1 MSNLDATKQVL
12 AATGTA
18 PTLENMI
25 IKAAKDFGQV
35 LPNHMKPERIVRI
48 ALTCI
53 RKTPGLESCTPASFL
68 GALMTSAQLGI
79 EPIAGRAYLLPFK
92 NSKKKPDGTWHKVS
106 EAEFVLGYKGI
117 VELFFRHEKA
127 VQLDWGVVH
136 EKDDFSYELGTS
148 AFLRHKPVK
157 TEPGA
162 VQGYWVMAT
171 LENGGKVFKYM
182 THQECM
188 EHAKSHSK
196 TFDSRSQSFYDNSPW
211 KTNPEAMC
219 LKTVLVQLAKI
230 LPLSI
235 TIQSAI
241 EADETSREY
250 REGVNDALALP
261 TTTNWDETKQEA
273 PKEDIEFGVSPT
285 EKK

>member
-1 MSNLDATKQVL
+1 MSNLEATKAAI

-35 LPNHMKPERIVRI
+35 LPNHMKSERIVRI

-53 RKTPGLESCTPASFL
+53 RKTPGLQECTPASFL

-79 EPIAGRAYLLPFK
+79 EPIAGRAYLLPFA
-92 NSKKKPDGTWHKVS
+92 NSRKKADGTWHKVK
-106 EAEFVLGYKGI
+106 EAEFVLGYKGL
-117 VELFFRHEKA
+117 VELFYNHEKA

-136 EKDDFSYELGTS
+136 EKDEFAYELGTS
-148 AFLRHKPVK
+148 AFLRHKPAK

-162 VQGYWVMAT
+162 VQGYWVMAS
-171 LENGGKVFKYM
+171 LSNGGKVFKYM

-188 EHAKSHSK
+188 DHAKAHSK
-196 TFDSRSQSFYDNSPW
+196 TFDTRAQAFYDNSPW
-211 KTNPEAMC
+211 KTNPEPMC

-261 TTTNWDETKQEA
+261 TTTNWDEQKQEA
-273 PKEDIEFGVSPT
+273 PKEDIEFGAAPT
-285 EKK
+285 DKK